1 MVKGV
6 NKTIIE
12 INNTGSKYFDRV
24 VLFVNPAYSAVPQSR
39 LESKA
44 AAIIR
49 AAEPFGER
57 ARAKNK
63 RKKPKRARLLTGL
76 LLLAVLAA
84 LVVFL
89 I

>member
-24 VLFVNPAYSAVPQSR
+24 LLFVNPSYASVPKSR

-44 AAIIR
+44 AEIIS
-49 AAEPFGER
+49 AADPG
-57 ARAKNK
+57 ALPMPKK
-63 RKKPKRARLLTGL
+63 RKKARLGINPLWSLLFTAAAVVITL
-76 LLLAVLAA
+76 LLK
-84 LVVFL
+84 
-89 I
+89 